1 MKETERI
8 ADQLKRAVYGEAW
21 SGPSVKEVLDGVSA
35 AVAASRPVAGAHSIW
50 ELVLH
55 IGAWIN
61 IARRRVEGET
71 VNVTPEVNFPPV
83 VDTSE
88 AAWKAALKSLEM
100 EEEALRNT
108 ILRLSDE
115 QLDQLVRPSGLS
127 VYILLHGAVQ
137 HSLYHAGQIPL
148 LRKAASGLSPS

>member
-21 SGPSVKEVLDGVSA
+21 SGPSVKEVLEGVSA
-35 AVAASRPVAGAHSIW
+35 AAASARPVAGAHSIW

-88 AAWKAALKSLEM
+88 EAWKAALKSLEA
-100 EEEALRNT
+100 EEEALRST
-108 ILRLSDE
+108 IRRLSDE
-115 QLDQLVRPSGLS
+115 QLDQPVRPSGLS
-127 VYILLHGAVQ
+127 VYILLHGAIQ

-148 LRKAASGLSPS
+148 LRKAASGPSSS